1 MGIAIK
7 RDMNSWGQSAVIISI
22 ISLCLLAGMAAP
34 AGART
39 PTISDIQSGDTIFV
53 YEQDLNI
60 SALKGS
66 NPASQVTYLC
76 HYTNFNSGT
85 TDNQLAVSNQ
95 NSFDLLDSAVNGI
108 YGTYYAWNGSG
119 LIDDGTGGSHTYYW
133 VGIQAPDVSIE
144 PVLANPNHVYSLEGL
159 SVSDETNIAFKITSS
174 KMGSQYRVGTT
185 YPAKIDIL
193 VTSPSGSQTTYFG
206 GSDLSAIPID
216 STVIYTDDARGAIS
230 LKGLQ
235 SGTYTAKAEW
245 SAPPAFV
252 KVAPDSAAVTFT
264 MTGRVAF
271 TDTPTSTPTPA
282 PATPT
287 ETETSPP
294 TTLPTETTAV
304 PPTPTAPPATTEQ
317 AAVTPGLPVIAL
329 CAGLVLVLLRKR

>member
-1 MGIAIK
+1 
-7 RDMNSWGQSAVIISI
+7 MNSWGRSAVIIGI
-22 ISLCLLAGMAAP
+22 ISLCLLAGMVAP

-39 PTISDIQSGDTIFV
+39 PKISDINSSDTIFV
-53 YEQDLNI
+53 YEQDLDI

-76 HYTNFNSGT
+76 HYPNFNTGA

-95 NSFDLLDSAVNGI
+95 KSFDLLDSAVNGI
-108 YGTYYAWNGSG
+108 YGTYYAWNSSG

-133 VGIQAPDVSIE
+133 VDIQKPDLSIE

-185 YPAKIDIL
+185 YPAEINIL
-193 VTSPSGSQTTYFG
+193 VTSPSGSQSTYFG

-216 STVIYTDDARGAIS
+216 ATVIYTDDTRGAIS

-245 SAPPAFV
+245 SAPSAFV

-264 MTGRVAF
+264 MAGRVAF
-271 TDTPTSTPTPA
+271 TDTPTPTSTPA

-287 ETETSPP
+287 ETETPPPP
-294 TTLPTETTAV
+294 TPLPTETTA
-304 PPTPTAPPATTEQ
+304 PPTVPTTAPPTTEQ
-317 AAVTPGLPVIAL
+317 AAVMPGLPVIAL
-329 CAGLVLVLLRKR
+329 CAGMVLVLLRKR